1 MPGRADLIQENN
13 ARASAA
19 AANTPQHQENQGKS
33 ATSGI
38 GGPRSF
44 LGGNIDVY
52 SALDKV
58 EFQGGLGDFSLRGNI
73 AYIRLWK
80 RGGSAQQS
88 AASVT
93 PAAVAGSNYQEAFTK
108 ELDSRY
114 DNLWSST
121 SNLNLD
127 FDKYYKGPTTNDD
140 DQIFGPDGTLGGSP
154 SPANYNYSAQNNFD
168 ATGVYSSTAGSWQK
182 ALSSQ
187 TPTSSATPSATTT
200 QAPPTP
206 TSPPPAAA
214 AMGAVKS
221 ANPSGFLNT
230 AANVGRALVGL
241 PQGKP
246 EYSGQAAGGGSG
258 ASSAPAGEMMWQ
270 FLFNPSEL
278 ELEVGPEFKDAE
290 TWGVSDKG
298 NSGKPLHWSHNKNA
312 QLKFNSVLLNG
323 YVFGRKVEVLEQG
336 LIELFMA
343 RDGEGQHGPHVLE
356 FVWGKRV
363 FGPCVIKNVNIKEKM
378 WDEGEVVNAEVSF
391 TLEQVPEWTINDG
404 FVDVARPGRQQLA
417 TNPVPGDAGTTAPV
431 TTAPAAAPGGGA
443 APDQKPPQKQDP
455 STNGSA
461 YRTCQKAY
469 EFVEVFSQVEISG
482 NGAKAD
488 FRGNNGIV
496 LINELFRKY
505 EAAYSQGNS
514 SVGTNFISRVPA
526 QQKPPSIRKSL
537 DSMITAGAMFERQA
551 DLVRNAALRCKAA
564 MQNVW
569 DPGCKQ
575 LIASGKTAQIGAQN
589 ANNNQALCSGITV
602 GRPCNIGAGNFSP
615 KNPCSGK
622 VLRCNGR
629 GVYEDI

>member
-1 MPGRADLIQENN
+1 MPGREDLIQENN

-19 AANTPQHQENQGKS
+19 AAANTPQPQEAQGKS

-58 EFQGGLGDFSLRGNI
+58 EFQGGLGDFSLRGNV

-88 AASVT
+88 AASVA
-93 PAAVAGSNYQEAFTK
+93 PVQSSGSDSLEDLEDALEAAIGN
-108 ELDSRY
+108 R
-114 DNLWSST
+114 DN
-121 SNLNLD
+121 
-127 FDKYYKGPTTNDD
+127 
-140 DQIFGPDGTLGGSP
+140 I
-154 SPANYNYSAQNNFD
+154 ANNFD
-168 ATGVYSSTAGSWQK
+168 PATREYGFDPYEGEADNPIEVAEARIQIAERLLSEERQK
-182 ALSSQ
+182 AVSAQ
-187 TPTSSATPSATTT
+187 TPTSSATPSATVAAAPPASPTKAPT
-200 QAPPTP
+200 QA
-206 TSPPPAAA
+206 S
-214 AMGAVKS
+214 MGAVKS
-221 ANPSGFLNT
+221 ANPNGFLNT
-230 AANVGRALVGL
+230 AANVGKALIGL

-246 EYSGQAAGGGSG
+246 EYSGGAMGGGSG

-278 ELEVGPEFKDAE
+278 ELEVGPEFKNAE
-290 TWGVSDKG
+290 VWGVSDKG
-298 NSGKPLHWSHNKNA
+298 NSGQPLHWSHNKNA

-404 FVDVARPGRQQLA
+404 FVDVARPGRQPLA
-417 TNPVPGDAGTTAPV
+417 ANPVTGAG
-431 TTAPAAAPGGGA
+431 TAPAAAPGATPAVETKGEGE
-443 APDQKPPQKQDP
+443 DQKAAQKQDP
-455 STNGSA
+455 TAGGSA

-482 NGAKAD
+482 NRAKANSV
-488 FRGNNGIV
+488 RLGSSNNA
-496 LINELFRKY
+496 LLNELFNKY
-505 EAAYSQGNS
+505 VAAYSQASS
-514 SVGTNFISRVPA
+514 SVGADFISRVPA

-537 DSMITAGAMFERQA
+537 VSMVTAGVIFEKQV

-569 DPGCKQ
+569 DPGCKK
-575 LIASGKTAQIGAQN
+575 LIADGKAAQIGAQN
-589 ANNNQALCSGITV
+589 ANSKQALCSGITV
-602 GRPCNIGAGNFSP
+602 GRSCNIGAGNFSP

-629 GVYEDI
+629 GKYEAI